1 MSIKVFKDLYKRKYY
16 QKKEIYYLILKYIYI
31 KNLKENNKTLFYN
44 FFFKKKFRVKNQ
56 IKKRCILTNRGRG
69 LVSILKCSRIKFK
82 EYALLGSSFGISKA
96 SW

>member
-1 MSIKVFKDLYKRKYY
+1 MSIKVFRDLYKRKYY

-31 KNLKENNKTLFYN
+31 KNLKKNNKNLYYT
-44 FFFKKKFRVKNQ
+44 FFLKKKFRGKNQ
-56 IKKRCILTNRGRG
+56 IKNRCILTNRGRG

-82 EYALLGSSFGISKA
+82 EYTLLGYSFGISKA